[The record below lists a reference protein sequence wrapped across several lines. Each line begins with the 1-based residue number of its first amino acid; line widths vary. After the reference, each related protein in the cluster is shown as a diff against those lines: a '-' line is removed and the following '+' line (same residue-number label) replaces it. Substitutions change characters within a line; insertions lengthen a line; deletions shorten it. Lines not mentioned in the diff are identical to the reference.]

1 MSFGLIKIGSFL
13 KRSKIPIDIKDNQE
27 YKRVTIR
34 IKHNGVS
41 LRDTQIGKRI
51 GTKKQF
57 VLKEGQFILSKIDAR
72 YGAFGIA
79 GNDVNDAIITGN
91 FWAYDV
97 DNKLVNIEWFNQY
110 TSSPQ
115 FYELCERASSGIT
128 HRKYLDEVFF
138 LNHQI
143 YLPSVD
149 EQLLLIDKIKSQKEK
164 FKLLTYEQ
172 NYQTDTIK
180 KLRQQILQ
188 DAIQG
193 KLVPQDP
200 KDEAASVLLEKIKT
214 EKEELVKEDKL
225 KKQKPLP
232 PIKDEEFPF
241 EIPKSWVWCRLGN
254 ICKSI
259 LDGTHFS
266 PTNSQTGKFKYITAK
281 NIKEFGIDLTNVTYI
296 TKEAHENIYSKCNPE
311 KGDVLF
317 IKDGATTGVVTINNL
332 SEQFSLLSSVA
343 LLKIPKFID
352 NKYFMYA
359 MRSPYYYNS
368 TRNDMYGVAITRVT
382 LIKIQNSM
390 LPIPPIGEQ
399 KRIVKKVEEL
409 LKICDELE
417 QEITQS
423 KNFSQQLL
431 QSALKEALAP
441 K

>member
-1 MSFGLIKIGSFL
+1 MSWQEVSLNEFLINRQDRFKPNDKRIQNL
-13 KRSKIPIDIKDNQE
+13 KR
-27 YKRVTIR
+27 
-34 IKHNGVS
+34 
-41 LRDTQIGKRI
+41 
-51 GTKKQF
+51 
-57 VLKEGQFILSKIDAR
+57 
-72 YGAFGIA
+72 
-79 GNDVNDAIITGN
+79 
-91 FWAYDV
+91 
-97 DNKLVNIEWFNQY
+97 
-110 TSSPQ
+110 
-115 FYELCERASSGIT
+115 
-128 HRKYLDEVFF
+128 
-138 LNHQI
+138 
-143 YLPSVD
+143 
-149 EQLLLIDKIKSQKEK
+149 IDKIDFSGQIFLSEKPSKTDMILVKKGDLVISGINVEKGAMSVYEGQEDVTATIHYSSYHFNSNKINIDFLKLFLKSIEFKNAIKEQVPGGIK
-164 FKLLTYEQ
+164 TEIKPKHLLPLKIIIPKSTIEQ
-172 NYQTDTIK
+172 AQIVKNFDLVIKNISKVSDELTHQTEILNQ
-180 KLRQQILQ
+180 LRQQILQ

-200 KDEAASVLLEKIKT
+200 KDEPASVLLEKIKT
-214 EKEELVKEDKL
+214 EKEELVKEGKL

-423 KNFSQQLL
+423 QNFSQQLL